1 MSNQPEQE
9 NQQFETVTLQEIRE
23 AILADLEASKQ
34 EIAALSDEEL
44 EQVAGEGLTNWIS
57 GLHQEMMLETSVD
70 PKKGIYIDPHTNTLY
85 KVPTNTYDPSMK
97 KHEDAPSS
105 PSSPSPT
112 SSTSS
117 PGMSSWSSSSS
128 LSSLSRSSTL
138 RRRTPS
144 SPAHS

>member
-9 NQQFETVTLQEIRE
+9 NQQPETVTPQEIRE

-34 EIAALSDEEL
+34 AIAELSDEEL
-44 EQVAGEGLTNWIS
+44 EQITGGGLTGWIS
-57 GLHQEMMLETSVD
+57 NLHHEMILETSVN
-70 PKKGIYIDPHTNTLY
+70 PEKGIYIDPHTNTLY

-105 PSSPSPT
+105 PPSSP
-112 SSTSS
+112 SS

>member
-9 NQQFETVTLQEIRE
+9 NQQPETVTPQEIRE

-34 EIAALSDEEL
+34 AIAELSDKEL
-44 EQVAGEGLTNWIS
+44 EQITGGGLTSWIS

-70 PKKGIYIDPHTNTLY
+70 PEKGIYIDPHTNTLY

-97 KHEDAPSS
+97 KHEDAP
-105 PSSPSPT
+105 PPSPSP
-112 SSTSS
+112 SS